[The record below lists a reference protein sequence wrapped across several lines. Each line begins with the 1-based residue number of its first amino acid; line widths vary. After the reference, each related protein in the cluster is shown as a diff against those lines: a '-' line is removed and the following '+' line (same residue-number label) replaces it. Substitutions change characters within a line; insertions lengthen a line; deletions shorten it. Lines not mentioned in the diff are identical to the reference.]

1 MKLLA
6 NKTMRNLLNLVL
18 LQKIKFYII
27 TDAKVVMGSLENFS
41 IISSVKK
48 KKMISNAR
56 VIVGHSL
63 NTVKSKVTLPLP

>member
-1 MKLLA
+1 
-6 NKTMRNLLNLVL
+6 
-18 LQKIKFYII
+18 
-27 TDAKVVMGSLENFS
+27 MGSHEYFP
-41 IISSVKK
+41 IRSSVKKK

>member
-1 MKLLA
+1 
-6 NKTMRNLLNLVL
+6 
-18 LQKIKFYII
+18 
-27 TDAKVVMGSLENFS
+27 MGSHEYFP
-41 IISSVKK
+41 IRSSVKK